1 MQLFRFVR
9 FVILKMYTVVMASK
23 FVFWS
28 VGHVFEYCSRW
39 FFFFFLPFTWTAM
52 PTQLTNVYQ
61 IVTGLVARGGQ

>member
-39 FFFFFLPFTWTAM
+39 VFFFFLTFHVDCHADPAYKCVPDSYWASS
-52 PTQLTNVYQ
+52 
-61 IVTGLVARGGQ
+61 